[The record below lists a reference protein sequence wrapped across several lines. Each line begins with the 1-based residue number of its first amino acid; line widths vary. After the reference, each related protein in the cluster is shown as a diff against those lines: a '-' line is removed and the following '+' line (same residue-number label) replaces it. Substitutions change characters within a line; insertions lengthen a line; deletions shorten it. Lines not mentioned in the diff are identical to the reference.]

1 MEMNYDDIINLPH
14 HESRRHPRMSMLNR
28 AAQFA
33 PFAALTGY
41 DDAIEETSRLTDR
54 MIDLDSDVK
63 VDLDRTVAIL
73 RSILDDSGSL
83 PQATITFFIPD
94 VYKDGGSYNTIK
106 TRVKSIDDVERCVIL
121 PDGQKIPISNIV
133 DMTINTK

>member
-1 MEMNYDDIINLPH
+1 
-14 HESRRHPRMSMLNR
+14 MSMLNR

-63 VDLDRTVAIL
+63 VDLDRTMALL

-83 PQATITFFIPD
+83 PQVTITFFIPD

-106 TRVKSIDDVERCVIL
+106 TSVKSIDDVERCVIL

>member
-63 VDLDRTVAIL
+63 VDLDRTMALL

-83 PQATITFFIPD
+83 PQVTITFFIPD

-106 TRVKSIDDVERCVIL
+106 TKVKSIDDVERCVIL

>member
-63 VDLDRTVAIL
+63 VDLDRTMAIL

-83 PQATITFFIPD
+83 PQVTITFFIPD

-106 TRVKSIDDVERCVIL
+106 TSVKSIDDVERCVIL

>member
-1 MEMNYDDIINLPH
+1 MNYDDIINLPH

-63 VDLDRTVAIL
+63 VDLDRTVALL

-106 TRVKSIDDVERCVIL
+106 TSVKSIDDVERCVIL

>member
-83 PQATITFFIPD
+83 PQVTITFFIPD

-106 TRVKSIDDVERCVIL
+106 TSVKSIDDVERCVIL

>member
-106 TRVKSIDDVERCVIL
+106 TSVKSIDDVERCVIL

>member
-63 VDLDRTVAIL
+63 VDLDRTVALL

-106 TRVKSIDDVERCVIL
+106 TSVKSIDDVERCVIL

>member
-63 VDLDRTVAIL
+63 VDLDRTMALL

-83 PQATITFFIPD
+83 PQVTITFFIPD

>member
-54 MIDLDSDVK
+54 MIDLDSDIK
-63 VDLDRTVAIL
+63 VDLDRTMALL

-83 PQATITFFIPD
+83 PQVTITFFIPD

-106 TRVKSIDDVERCVIL
+106 TKVKSIDDVERCVIL

>member
-63 VDLDRTVAIL
+63 VDLDRTMALL

-106 TRVKSIDDVERCVIL
+106 TSVKSIDDVERCVIL

>member
-1 MEMNYDDIINLPH
+1 MNYDDIINLPH

-63 VDLDRTVAIL
+63 VDLDRTMALL

-83 PQATITFFIPD
+83 PQVTITFFIPD

>member
-54 MIDLDSDVK
+54 MIDLDSDIK
-63 VDLDRTVAIL
+63 VDLDRTMALL

-83 PQATITFFIPD
+83 PQVTITFFIPD

>member
-63 VDLDRTVAIL
+63 VDLDRTMALL

-83 PQATITFFIPD
+83 PQVTSTFFIPD

>member
-1 MEMNYDDIINLPH
+1 MNYDDIINLPH

-63 VDLDRTVAIL
+63 VDLDRTMALL

-83 PQATITFFIPD
+83 PQVTITFFIPD

-106 TRVKSIDDVERCVIL
+106 TSVKSIDDVERCVIL

>member
-1 MEMNYDDIINLPH
+1 MNYDDIINLPH

-54 MIDLDSDVK
+54 MIDLDSDIK
-63 VDLDRTVAIL
+63 VDLDRTMALL

-83 PQATITFFIPD
+83 PQVTITFFIPD

-106 TRVKSIDDVERCVIL
+106 TKVKSIDDVERCVIL

>member
-1 MEMNYDDIINLPH
+1 MNYDDIINLPH

-83 PQATITFFIPD
+83 PQVTITFFIPD

-106 TRVKSIDDVERCVIL
+106 TSVKSIDDVERCVIL

>member
-1 MEMNYDDIINLPH
+1 MNYDDIINLPH

-63 VDLDRTVAIL
+63 VDLD
-73 RSILDDSGSL
+73 SL
-83 PQATITFFIPD
+83 PQVTITFFIPD

-106 TRVKSIDDVERCVIL
+106 TSVKSIDDVERCVIL

>member
-1 MEMNYDDIINLPH
+1 MNYDDIINLPH

-63 VDLDRTVAIL
+63 VDLDRTMALL

-83 PQATITFFIPD
+83 PQVTITFFIPD

-106 TRVKSIDDVERCVIL
+106 TKVKSIDDVERCVIL